1 MKDEYRGVG
10 EAMKIFLIFSLIA
23 AIVII
28 VLFIKQS
35 KKTEADVVTYDLIVS
50 IKVAP
55 APNILQHPKIKQV
68 AAWEVYGEGVFKG
81 KSVITKEEMQSL
93 LIKELCLSKEDVLVV
108 NMREGNKKEVPIKEE
123 D

>member
-1 MKDEYRGVG
+1 M
-10 EAMKIFLIFSLIA
+10 
-23 AIVII
+23 
-28 VLFIKQS
+28 
-35 KKTEADVVTYDLIVS
+35 IVS

-55 APNILQHPKIKQV
+55 APNILQHPKIKQA

-108 NMREGNKKEVPIKEE
+108 NMREGNKKKYLLKRKTKTVFLFLVNERLLDTQPGAYSNERKRKDI
-123 D
+123 